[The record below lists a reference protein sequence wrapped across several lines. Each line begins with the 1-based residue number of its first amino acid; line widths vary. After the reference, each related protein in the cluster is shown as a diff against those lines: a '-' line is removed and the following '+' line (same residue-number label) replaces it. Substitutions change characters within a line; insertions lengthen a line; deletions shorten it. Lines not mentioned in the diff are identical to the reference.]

1 MATVYEVFNTKS
13 DYEFSK
19 FLDKLN
25 LNTNE
30 LLNMTYIAE
39 NSLYNIYDK
48 RKKILE
54 IMAGSADGNYEI
66 CLEQF
71 NKNKKERLLKENS
84 FQQLNLNQIM
94 ELNDLVVNVAKKLKA
109 PNCMQGIFNII
120 KSKSN
125 ANVANT
131 FLGMVQQSQVND
143 SNLKFNTEL
152 QVNGQNLAQLI
163 YQMKNDIE
171 MFINSVECPKEE
183 KQSEKNEVTENVNNI
198 SNENRIAGIY
208 NIKNG
213 SFKILNNGQNH
224 NLSKEDY
231 RKGLIRYGIQEF
243 PSQGIICYITAW
255 NEEYAWNTR
264 RQIMKK
270 YSNIKIDK
278 WHLEYYTVDNI
289 YDGKKYVAD
298 YDSNGNQINESSVRK
313 SIPIEQTISSIKNWV
328 QQVNK
333 PSSLKTLI
341 QMIDEYMAI
350 AQNNIQANT
359 LAHLKSIAQTKL
371 NKLNNESPKIEE
383 CIAQQ
388 VVSDTCGEDTFNG
401 LLNSLKPTMISIT
414 VNKETGDIEDNCC
427 SKQDS
432 CEIPTSTV
440 SKYPEPVQS
449 LTISPTAIDAPI
461 LEKPNSA
468 EATSAMTALASHIN
482 CVKSDSRE
490 NNIEELETI
499 NTLLNQ
505 LSEYFNSILAE
516 SIDYS
521 PQKEIFN
528 NYCHKINSLEELV
541 DIADMI
547 MPDLN
552 SGYRYR
558 LHKKLCTYLE
568 SIFPNAEHNNS
579 WNEEPDIIISNII
592 DDNVDSDSA
601 KRAAF
606 IYNELQVMYAIE
618 PQKTFDIV
626 KNYVDSSYSDEEEPE
641 DYWDGEDELNETF
654 GDGMTDPN
662 EEQEEYNDN
671 ETLSNEDITYLKRKL
686 PQLYDL
692 KEAYSQY
699 SNDQSKL
706 VKFASEVLDNCLANE
721 YNYILPK
728 PYIDV
733 AHLKLP
739 SGKIFDLESY
749 LNEFNETLEG
759 IEPDDYWDGEDEL
772 DENANNYSKYE
783 DFIGKPLKDNDGDL
797 YTIIDFVD
805 DTFGTQYFKIKEKNS
820 DKIILV
826 TIPEMKKYFDININD
841 YVTPND
847 YWDGEDEELNE
858 DTVFDHSW
866 YENDDGKYPKR
877 TKEGVIGLPIKEGIK
892 DWFKKDDKKYII
904 KLGNS
909 GYFCK
914 DGHTII
920 GDINDAMVITGYK
933 KALKIAQKLNKY
945 EGTSLYT
952 PIEINENINETC
964 SAGATCAASVSG
976 FAKPLGS
983 KPKKRKK
990 LSVDVE
996 MFKESVNNNIP
1007 CAITIGS
1014 NNVKYNIF
1022 DNKGYL
1028 FINEGIVKAI
1038 TKQQILEAIDD
1049 IYNECLDL
1057 PIFEGINPYQFDM
1070 LIEDDLNTNTV
1081 ITPQEKQEQE
1091 QELDNEIKANPN
1103 LKVGLTDDKS
1113 SQMIDNQEL
1122 VGVDDSNLQD
1132 KKYIVKDPITGKIKV
1147 ANSSQIKIMKND
1159 NGVN

>member
-109 PNCMQGIFNII
+109 PNCMQRIFNII

-213 SFKILNNGQNH
+213 TFKILNNGQNH

-278 WHLEYYTVDNI
+278 WHLEYYTVNNI

-359 LAHLKSIAQTKL
+359 LAHLKSIAQTRL
-371 NKLNNESPKIEE
+371 NQMNNGKPKIEE

-388 VVSDTCGEDTFNG
+388 VVSDACGEDTFNG

-427 SKQDS
+427 SKQDY

-759 IEPDDYWDGEDEL
+759 IEPDDYWDGEDE
-772 DENANNYSKYE
+772 
-783 DFIGKPLKDNDGDL
+783 
-797 YTIIDFVD
+797 
-805 DTFGTQYFKIKEKNS
+805 
-820 DKIILV
+820 
-826 TIPEMKKYFDININD
+826 
-841 YVTPND
+841 
-847 YWDGEDEELNE
+847 ELNE

-877 TKEGVIGLPIKEGIK
+877 TKEGIIGLPIKEGIK

-1091 QELDNEIKANPN
+1091 QELDNEIKANSN